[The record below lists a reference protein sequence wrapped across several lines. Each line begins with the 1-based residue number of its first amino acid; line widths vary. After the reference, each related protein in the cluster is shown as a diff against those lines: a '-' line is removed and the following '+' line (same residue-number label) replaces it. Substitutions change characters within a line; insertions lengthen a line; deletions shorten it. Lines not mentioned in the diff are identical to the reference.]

1 MGSSGGWLEGRMTP
15 VAGADPEYGLIDDE
29 ADFDRTA
36 LAKDDVLG
44 GDGRRE
50 GIPEPEDSC

>member
-1 MGSSGGWLEGRMTP
+1 MTP